1 MATRAALIAEFKTD
15 MEPEAGIAL
24 ELLCQDHN
32 GTYALPFPCR
42 RVESEWRNEGTGE
55 VIEAEILGWRIWQGR

>member
-1 MATRAALIAEFKTD
+1 MVTRAVRIAEFTTD
-15 MEPEAGIAL
+15 KEPEVGIAL

-42 RVESEWRNEGTGE
+42 RVVHEWHNQVTKE
-55 VIEAEILGWRIWQGR
+55 VIEAEIRGWSVWKGR